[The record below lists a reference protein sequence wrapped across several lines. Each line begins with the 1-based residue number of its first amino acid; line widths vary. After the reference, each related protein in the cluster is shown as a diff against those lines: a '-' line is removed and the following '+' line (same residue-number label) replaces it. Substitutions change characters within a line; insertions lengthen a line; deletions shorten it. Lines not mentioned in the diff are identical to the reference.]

1 MKNTDDLGAKEA
13 LLQAIKAEQRR
24 RQQVDVGEVTP
35 ISVVVTGIPS
45 DNDEPVEDDPDAP
58 ITCVVTGVPRAGDPI
73 SEYEL
78 RLAVKPNA
86 DEGRG
91 ISSFAPERALG
102 EEPVA
107 VSPPQSART
116 PPRYVRV
123 TLQRSRDGFPGR
135 IAEGAFEVRG
145 DNVVL
150 TDMEGEI
157 IGGRQLLQGEDPS
170 FVARELLR
178 QRQAGDEFSEP
189 IHYPTSHL
197 A

>member
-45 DNDEPVEDDPDAP
+45 DNDEPIEDDPDAP

-78 RLAVKPNA
+78 RLANKPNA

-91 ISSFAPERALG
+91 TSSSAPERALG

-107 VSPPQSART
+107 REVVISPASTGSHSPAIRAHPASAS
-116 PPRYVRV
+116 PRRFS
-123 TLQRSRDGFPGR
+123 RSDRR
-135 IAEGAFEVRG
+135 R
-145 DNVVL
+145 NV
-150 TDMEGEI
+150 
-157 IGGRQLLQGEDPS
+157 
-170 FVARELLR
+170 
-178 QRQAGDEFSEP
+178 
-189 IHYPTSHL
+189 
-197 A
+197 